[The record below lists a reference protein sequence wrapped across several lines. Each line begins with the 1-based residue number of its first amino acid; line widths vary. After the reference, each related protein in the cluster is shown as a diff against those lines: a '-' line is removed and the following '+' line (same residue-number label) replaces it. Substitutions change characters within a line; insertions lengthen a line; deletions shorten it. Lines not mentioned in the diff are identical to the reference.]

1 MSIKLKG
8 SSDGSVSFDAPAD
21 TSPSGSDITLTLP
34 TSAGSANQF
43 LKNSGIAGELEYSS
57 MVETSTGVGIG
68 TSSPDAL
75 CHINKTSGTT
85 LYRASVGSN
94 STIGLEIVK
103 TGSTTQSW
111 RIVDGQTVNGKLEFY
126 DVTDSATRM
135 CIDGAGNVGISTTS
149 PARPLTNAGAISLTT
164 GTAPQYRLNGTAA
177 DGDDDDRAIFGLATA
192 SGHFFSAAVAGDAV
206 LRTTDGGN
214 LLFGEGQTERMRI
227 TSGGTLFL
235 NGQTSNPTGATTSLY
250 TNSAGNFSEG
260 ITIKSPFASGNRFMI
275 GFYNNANNKVGD
287 IVYNGTSTA
296 YNTTSDYRLKENV
309 VAVTDGITR
318 IKQLNPSRFNFIG
331 NTETTVDG
339 FLAHEVQSVVSEA
352 VTGEHNG
359 VDDSGNPVYQSIDQS
374 KLVPLLTAAL
384 QEAIAKIETL
394 ETKVAALEAA

>member
-34 TSAGSANQF
+34 TSAGSADQF

-68 TSSPDAL
+68 TSNLNTNTVLSVHKGDSSESQMRFTNSTTGEAGNNGFLVGIDSSEGGRLFVQENNYLRFGTNNTEVARLDSSGRLLLGTTTEGYSVADNITIEDSADGGITIRTGTTNTGSIYFSDA
-75 CHINKTSGTT
+75 TSGGGE
-85 LYRASVGSN
+85 YDGYIEYSQN
-94 STIGLEIVK
+94 S
-103 TGSTTQSW
+103 
-111 RIVDGQTVNGKLEFY
+111 RFM
-126 DVTDSATRM
+126 RF
-135 CIDGAGNVGISTTS
+135 
-149 PARPLTNAGAISLTT
+149 
-164 GTAPQYRLNGTAA
+164 GTAQ
-177 DGDDDDRAIFGLATA
+177 
-192 SGHFFSAAVAGDAV
+192 S
-206 LRTTDGGN
+206 
-214 LLFGEGQTERMRI
+214 ERMRI
-227 TSGGTLFL
+227 TSGGTLLL
-235 NGQTSNPTGATTSLY
+235 NGATSNPTGATTSLY
-250 TNSAGNFSEG
+250 TDSANNAAEG
-260 ITIKSPFASGNRFMI
+260 ITIKSPATSGNRFMI
-275 GFYNNANNKVGD
+275 GFYNNANSKVGD

-331 NTETTVDG
+331 NTGTTVDG

-352 VTGEHNG
+352 VTGDHNG